1 MDRVRSPYRCFF
13 QGMMAAALLLAG
25 VLLLAAAFLE
35 RGRARAA
42 LGLSLAAAA
51 VLLAWAGV
59 LALLLLRAWRLRAE
73 GPKAARRD
81 GFSFLTDLLNEEHE
95 LGYSRQEMAL
105 KVLEAQA
112 QMDSLQSQINPHFL
126 YNTLESIRSKALL
139 HDEDEIATM
148 TETLARLFRYNIS
161 RNGAEASILDELENV
176 KNYIRIQNYRFRD
189 KFTLCL
195 ELEDLG
201 DLPGNYML
209 PVLTLQPIVENAI
222 HHGLEPKIGPGT
234 ILIRGFRTQSKL
246 ILQIRDDGVG
256 IPPKRLDE
264 LRSRLLH
271 PGAEENTAREEGSSR
286 RGAGIALRNVHQ
298 RLQLFFGPDY
308 GLDITSAAGAGTQ
321 IELCMPASSEPGGTE
336 HAKRAV

>member
-1 MDRVRSPYRCFF
+1 M
-13 QGMMAAALLLAG
+13 
-25 VLLLAAAFLE
+25 
-35 RGRARAA
+35 
-42 LGLSLAAAA
+42 
-51 VLLAWAGV
+51 
-59 LALLLLRAWRLRAE
+59 
-73 GPKAARRD
+73 
-81 GFSFLTDLLNEEHE
+81 TDILNEEHD

-139 HDEDEIATM
+139 HDEEEIATM

-189 KFTLCL
+189 KFTLRL

-256 IPPKRLDE
+256 IPPKKLDG
-264 LRSRLLH
+264 LRARLLH
-271 PGAEENTAREEGSSR
+271 PGAAEDEGREEEKSSR
-286 RGAGIALRNVHQ
+286 RGAGIALKNVHQ

-308 GLDITSAAGAGTQ
+308 GLEITSAAGAGTQ
-321 IELCMPASSEPGGTE
+321 IELCMPASSESGGTD